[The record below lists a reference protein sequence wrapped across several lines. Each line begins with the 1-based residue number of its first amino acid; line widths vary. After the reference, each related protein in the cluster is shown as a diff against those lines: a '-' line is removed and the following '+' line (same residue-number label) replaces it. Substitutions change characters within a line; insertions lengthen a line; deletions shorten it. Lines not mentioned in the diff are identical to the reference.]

1 MTGGLEDEAAVDHSG
16 NAVVKSLTVGLDPWE
31 THQLGATLTQQKERY
46 KIVVELQ
53 II

>member
-1 MTGGLEDEAAVDHSG
+1 VALHHPG
-16 NAVVKSLTVGLDPWE
+16 NAVAIPLTVGLDPWE